1 MSTPEETN
9 LVLQSVN
16 IGRAQPVPNGRPGR
30 LSGIFKQAVDR
41 PVAIAPL
48 GLEADAICNKK
59 HHGGPD
65 QAVYVYGALD
75 YDYWVAAL
83 GRALEPGTFGENL
96 TISGLESTRFSVGD
110 RLHVGEV
117 VLEVTS
123 PRIPC
128 ATLAARMG
136 DPRFVKRFRQAE
148 RPGLYCRVLQPGVVQ
163 AGDAVVVAA
172 YPGPT
177 VTILEMFREFFAP
190 DNRLA
195 TLQRYLAAP
204 IAIRD
209 RVEKEARLRA
219 LTAAAE

>member
-1 MSTPEETN
+1 
-9 LVLQSVN
+9 
-16 IGRAQPVPNGRPGR
+16 
-30 LSGIFKQAVDR
+30 LSGINKQGVDR
-41 PVAIAPL
+41 PVAIGPL
-48 GLEADAICNKK
+48 GLEADAICNEK

-75 YDYWVAAL
+75 YDFWVAAL
-83 GRALEPGTFGENL
+83 GRALAPGTFGENL
-96 TISGLESTRFSVGD
+96 TIGGLESTRFSVGD
-110 RLHVGEV
+110 RLHVGAV
-117 VLEVTS
+117 VLQVTA

-148 RPGLYCRVLQPGVVQ
+148 RPGLYCRVLQQGVVQ
-163 AGDAVVVAA
+163 AGDAVVVEA

-190 DNRLA
+190 DNRPA
-195 TLQRYLAAP
+195 TLHRYLAAP

-209 RVEKEARLRA
+209 RTEKEARLRA